1 MGEVPCVE
9 LIKILKL
16 AYSSII
22 ICTFAGMDSKIDSKK
37 HEFQEKDFLYC
48 KAFSLCL
55 EENFAT
61 TDYAKLYL
69 GASYFIFLE
78 RHNNSWLDFK
88 DLIKTAIDDSL
99 LLEFANKVFFDE
111 GKKID
116 ILNLLLLGAYV
127 NELIRDHYLV
137 LLKPSTQQAINNLG
151 EITEITFRN
160 KEGKVVTTYNPEL
173 IKEIMATIDEPLR
186 TKGQTLETWKIGK
199 CDKMDDVVTRSVL
212 QCKFA
217 YYLAFFLNKY
227 FPESK
232 TKHRGRKGLVTPSE
246 QLLILRLMTY
256 FGLYSTENFIL
267 IDNAYRTDSFRKMV
281 ELYQKM
287 SFPSYDASF
296 FHETLLPVT
305 FIKYDDWKDKID
317 WFNPNMELSPIAEE
331 DEILI

>member
-1 MGEVPCVE
+1 MENNVYLC
-9 LIKILKL
+9 
-16 AYSSII
+16 
-22 ICTFAGMDSKIDSKK
+22 GMESKDHSPKN
-37 HEFQEKDFLYC
+37 ESQEDDFLYC

-61 TDYAKLYL
+61 TDYAKEYL
-69 GASYFIFLE
+69 GASYYIFLE

-88 DLIKTAIDDSL
+88 DLIKTATDDSL
-99 LLEFANKVFFDE
+99 LLEFANKVFFEE

-116 ILNLLLLGAYV
+116 IFYLLLLGAYV

-137 LLKPSTQQAINNLG
+137 LLKPSTQQGINDLG
-151 EITEITFRN
+151 EISEITFKNR
-160 KEGKVVTTYNPEL
+160 EGKVVTTYNPEL
-173 IKEIMATIDEPLR
+173 IKEIMAAIDEPLR

-217 YYLAFFLNKY
+217 YYLAFFLKEY
-227 FPESK
+227 YPESK
-232 TKHRGRKGLVTPSE
+232 KKHPGRKGLVTPSE

-267 IDNAYRTDSFRKMV
+267 IDNAYKTDSFRKMI
-281 ELYQKM
+281 EFYKKL

-296 FHETLLPVT
+296 LQKTLLPVT
-305 FIKYDDWKDKID
+305 FIKYDDRKDKID
-317 WFNPNMELSPIAEE
+317 WFNPNMELSQINEQ

>member
-1 MGEVPCVE
+1 MY
-9 LIKILKL
+9 LW
-16 AYSSII
+16 
-22 ICTFAGMDSKIDSKK
+22 GMDSKEESKK
-37 HEFQEKDFLYC
+37 HESKEEPFLYC
-48 KAFSLCL
+48 KALSISL

-61 TDYAKLYL
+61 TDYAKEYL
-69 GASYFIFLE
+69 GASYYIFLE

-88 DLIKTAIDDSL
+88 DLIKTATDDSL
-99 LLEFANKVFFDE
+99 LLEFANKVFFEE

-116 ILNLLLLGAYV
+116 LLYLILLGAYV

-137 LLKPSTQQAINNLG
+137 LLKPSTQQGINDLG
-151 EITEITFRN
+151 KISEITFKN

-173 IKEIMATIDEPLR
+173 IKEIMAAIDEPLG
-186 TKGQTLETWKIGK
+186 TKGQILETWKIGK

-217 YYLAFFLNKY
+217 YYLAFFLKEY
-227 FPESK
+227 YPESK
-232 TKHRGRKGLVTPSE
+232 KKHRGRKGLVTPSE

-256 FGLYSTENFIL
+256 FGLYNTENFIL
-267 IDNAYRTDSFRKMV
+267 IDNAYKTDSFRKMI
-281 ELYQKM
+281 ELYQKL

-296 FHETLLPVT
+296 FHKTLLPVT

-317 WFNPNMELSPIAEE
+317 WFNPHMELSQIGEN